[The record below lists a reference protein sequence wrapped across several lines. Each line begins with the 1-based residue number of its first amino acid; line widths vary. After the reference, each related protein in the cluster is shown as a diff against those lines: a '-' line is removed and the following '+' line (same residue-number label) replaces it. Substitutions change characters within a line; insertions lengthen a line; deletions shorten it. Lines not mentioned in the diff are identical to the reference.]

1 MCTEDAFMPKS
12 FSRTTTLGATTPT
25 FGVMQPTLLTEIP
38 LRLDKP
44 DPGRCTECKM
54 PRRSLKKVASRRRP
68 AKRR

>member
-1 MCTEDAFMPKS
+1 
-12 FSRTTTLGATTPT
+12 
-25 FGVMQPTLLTEIP
+25 MQPTLLTEIP

-54 PRRSLKKVASRRRP
+54 PKRARAKTVRRRAT